1 MAMVATFK
9 VGDKVLVETYNRIK
23 KGVVREVGVKVHFD
37 DDRVFYRVEGEVS
50 ALCTAEYLRLDNER

>member
-9 VGDKVLVETYNRIK
+9 AGDKVLFQAYGKFK
-23 KGVVREVGVKVHFD
+23 KGIVREVGVKVHFD

-50 ALCTAEYLRLDNER
+50 TLCTAKYLRLDK